1 MNRVYRYKSLR
12 KFSLHDRIVVRVPL
26 SRCGSIFV
34 LTELWFERK
43 CLVSDQMEKIAV
55 PALWIC
61 WQTLFSNVVTRLI
74 TERYS
79 IRSIFFRVVK
89 RKYPAQQIRVRER
102 ETARYT
108 SLSISV
114 VYRWMKRKIY
124 DRILKN
130 LSNRKK

>member
-1 MNRVYRYKSLR
+1 MNRVYRYKSRR
-12 KFSLHDRIVVRVPL
+12 KFSLHDRIVVRAPL
-26 SRCGSIFV
+26 SRYISTFYFNGAFDYGSV
-34 LTELWFERK
+34 GK
-43 CLVSDQMEKIAV
+43 H
-55 PALWIC
+55 
-61 WQTLFSNVVTRLI
+61 LFSNVVTRLI

-79 IRSIFFRVVK
+79 IRSIFSRVVK
-89 RKYPAQQIRVRER
+89 RKYPAQQIRVREG
-102 ETARYT
+102 ETARYS